1 MSTPAHTALR
11 AVASAT
17 DVSAG
22 GRPHPPVGRS
32 PEDPGP
38 ARGGMD
44 YLAGARN
51 GGAAANN
58 VVPSRSL
65 FDGHPANGGNRAAAA
80 PLRMT
85 EQRPGISWDA
95 RKRVF
100 RLRGK
105 DSLYVFRVDDSKNLE
120 HLYWGPP
127 LLVEDDLTYLS
138 KTNVPAPFDP
148 KGVVSVARKMGLD
161 ELGEIADEHDL
172 SERWKVYTRAKDT
185 ATEND
190 SRPRRLENA
199 SWRLWSMERHRG
211 GDLNKDLSDGVLAM
225 ALGEPVEG
233 DATVATPTVGAD
245 ADGADGE
252 EAASSAGA
260 ADGSLVDG
268 AARTVPSTGGPPS
281 EVDEAVA
288 PALPRSATVGTPAA
302 ETSSGRPSPPFSPR
316 MGPRSTAGFP
326 ARIGQTPTF
335 GPTSPAALGGTT
347 AGLSSLTN
355 QAGSSMGLMSLAG
368 ASADL
373 TPHLS
378 SYEAT
383 NWSKLDPELV
393 GKNTKLL
400 EFADHGTGDY
410 REPSLKV
417 RYKDGST
424 VSPLEYKSHRI
435 VRGKPTLDEFSP
447 GVYVEF
453 PNEATT
459 LIVEMVDPVMNLV
472 VLVHYTVMHEYDAI
486 IRRNVV
492 VNSSSDLVT
501 LLHVASVT
509 LDYDADQYY
518 MTQLSGGWARERQV
532 VVRKLDDG
540 LTVVKS
546 SRGAS
551 SHQFNPF
558 IVISPGGPP
567 AEDSGIVT
575 AFTLVYSGNFMAS
588 AEISESRR
596 LRVSMGLN
604 PEGFTW
610 SLSPGEKF
618 NSPEVIM
625 SYSDEGMGKLSR
637 GLHRLMR
644 QRLVP
649 PRWRNYSCPVLLNTW
664 EAAYFNVTHEVV
676 VEIGRVAA
684 KAGIEMIVLDDGW
697 FGERNDTTAGLGDW
711 FPNRAKLPYSLDGL
725 VRDVNN
731 LGLKFGLWMEPEMV
745 SMDSKL
751 YKDHPDWCLHVPSR
765 GRTTGRNQLVL
776 DFSRECVRDHIYN
789 EMDGILSGCNIEY
802 VKWDMNR
809 HLTEVFS
816 QDFPAERQGEVAHR
830 FLMGVYEVLGRITRQ
845 HPDVLFET
853 CSGGGG
859 RFDAG
864 MLFFSPQIWTS
875 DNTDALSRVQIQMGT
890 SLAYPVSSMGSHVSS
905 VPNHQ
910 TLRTTSMKTRSL
922 VALCGTFG
930 YELDPRNLTTE
941 ELAEIRRYIEL
952 HKKLSP
958 IVIQGDMYRMWSPF
972 TSDSAAW
979 MFVSQDKND
988 AVAIAVNLRREV
1000 GRLLP
1005 RLTLRGLAPN
1015 KVYQVEELCPGHV
1028 VRNIDTGAIDFD
1040 SSGVYQFGTPLRMS
1054 GRALCSAGLPVK
1066 FLFDADSVIYSIKAI
1081 AG

>member
-1 MSTPAHTALR
+1 MAAPTRPLADPPKTPAR
-11 AVASAT
+11 
-17 DVSAG
+17 
-22 GRPHPPVGRS
+22 PVGAWTTWRA
-32 PEDPGP
+32 P
-38 ARGGMD
+38 ATV
-44 YLAGARN
+44 A
-51 GGAAANN
+51 AAANN